1 MCGSFTNNYAAWCHF
16 QSTELPNVSQGKMET
31 RSRCGGIFAASQ
43 GKVATYSRC
52 GGIFDVSQGKVATGS
67 TCGGVFAALQ
77 GKVATRS
84 RCGGISDD
92 VHTCDYLE
100 SMTEDAQ

>member
-43 GKVATYSRC
+43 GKVAT
-52 GGIFDVSQGKVATGS
+52 Q
-67 TCGGVFAALQ
+67 
-77 GKVATRS
+77 S